1 MKHPRDLDPIHPK
14 IAIVKSGPA
23 LAHVGDTITYKFTV
37 TNPGDVALHNV
48 ALTDPKCNADPT
60 LVSKTGGNTD
70 AILDLTE
77 TWVYNCDHK
86 ITASD
91 PDPLPNTGTVTGVD
105 PLDKTVT
112 ANSSHSVDIIHP
124 AIKVEKS
131 GPAEAHEGDTVTY
144 TFKVSNTG
152 DVALTNVA
160 AVDDVLGN
168 VGTISSLDVG
178 ASTTLTKDFKIPSPS
193 TSVDNTVTACGTDP
207 LSAKVCDD
215 DHHHL
220 TPKHPAITVVKSG
233 PATANANQTVTYTFK
248 VTNTGDIDLKNVQVS
263 DDKLGSIGTV
273 ASLAI
278 GASTTLTKD
287 FTVPSGSTAV
297 DNTVTACGTDTLSLQ
312 VCANDHHHL
321 DVTQVLGESVVRPA
335 APLAVTGADLAW
347 RSLIGL
353 LLLLGG
359 VGLRVMRRR
368 ARRLD
373 A

>member
-1 MKHPRDLDPIHPK
+1 M
-14 IAIVKSGPA
+14 
-23 LAHVGDTITYKFTV
+23 
-37 TNPGDVALHNV
+37 
-48 ALTDPKCNADPT
+48 
-60 LVSKTGGNTD
+60 
-70 AILDLTE
+70 
-77 TWVYNCDHK
+77 
-86 ITASD
+86 
-91 PDPLPNTGTVTGVD
+91 
-105 PLDKTVT
+105 
-112 ANSSHSVDIIHP
+112 
-124 AIKVEKS
+124 
-131 GPAEAHEGDTVTY
+131 
-144 TFKVSNTG
+144 
-152 DVALTNVA
+152 
-160 AVDDVLGN
+160 
-168 VGTISSLDVG
+168 
-178 ASTTLTKDFKIPSPS
+178 
-193 TSVDNTVTACGTDP
+193 
-207 LSAKVCDD
+207 
-215 DHHHL
+215 
-220 TPKHPAITVVKSG
+220 VKSG
-233 PATANANQTVTYTFK
+233 PATATAGQSITYTFK

-287 FTVPSGSTAV
+287 FTVPSGTAV